1 MLLQLLRRV
10 GAILFKFVTKVL
22 MSTWGPPEKMLVISS
37 DFASKNVRKRYE
49 LGLRSLTLLS

>member
-37 DFASKNVRKRYE
+37 DLASKNVRKR
-49 LGLRSLTLLS
+49 